1 MTMFHNSAFS
11 LECIFVEHLGR
22 YYMCSKCNKPYFG
35 GMRRCEQN
43 MEEEREFN
51 PADLVRVPY
60 NRTCLLMQ

>member
-1 MTMFHNSAFS
+1 MK
-11 LECIFVEHLGR
+11 LVGR

-51 PADLVRVPY
+51 PADLVRASYSNADFIVILL
-60 NRTCLLMQ
+60 NIMRTFLL

>member
-1 MTMFHNSAFS
+1 MFVFCCFEDQ
-11 LECIFVEHLGR
+11 ECNFR

-51 PADLVRVPY
+51 PADLVRL
-60 NRTCLLMQ
+60 TCESNHFVLEMGVVW